1 MPLPVLTFFQGSAG
15 SSRGP
20 RLELISRSGLMEKEE
35 DMQGGG
41 LDGCWHRWR
50 ICWGGESQAGQI
62 DRLKLGGEGEWETQ
76 QKNPR

>member
-35 DMQGGG
+35 DMQGVGG
-41 LDGCWHRWR
+41 WTGAGTGGGFVGVEKVKLD
-50 ICWGGESQAGQI
+50 
-62 DRLKLGGEGEWETQ
+62 K
-76 QKNPR
+76 